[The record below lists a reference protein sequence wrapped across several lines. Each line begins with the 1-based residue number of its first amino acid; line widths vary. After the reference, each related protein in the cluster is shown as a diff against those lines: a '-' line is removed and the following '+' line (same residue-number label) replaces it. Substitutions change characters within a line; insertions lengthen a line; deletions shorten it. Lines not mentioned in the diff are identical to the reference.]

1 MGSHVPAAPSATAA
15 SSTPTVPLTLEGSW
29 ALHQMMRIRHAAW
42 RALSHTD
49 RAAIA
54 GEAAEALRRM
64 GSEHSAVFSMV
75 GHKGDLMFV
84 HFRRDLAEINRA
96 EIGLQQLRLWDYL
109 EPTSS
114 YVSVIELGLYESTQ
128 RIYRTF
134 SERGLEPGTDA
145 WAAALEEEMERQRK
159 AMEPRLHTAIPTH
172 RYICFY
178 PMDRRRGESKN
189 WYMVPFADRARMM
202 HEHGM
207 VGRRYAG
214 LVKQIIS
221 GSVGF
226 DDWEWGVDLFSEDP
240 LQFKKLIYEMRF
252 DEVSAVYALF
262 GQFFVGV
269 RIASEALPGL
279 LEGELA

>member
-1 MGSHVPAAPSATAA
+1 MASHAPAAPAA
-15 SSTPTVPLTLEGSW
+15 AATPTVPLTLEGSW

-42 RALSHTD
+42 RALPGSE
-49 RAAIA
+49 RSAI
-54 GEAAEALRRM
+54 AAEASEAFRRM
-64 GSEHSAVFSMV
+64 GGDHSAVFSML
-75 GHKGDLMFV
+75 GHKGDLLFI
-84 HFRRDLAEINRA
+84 HFRRDLADLNRIELA
-96 EIGLQQLRLWDYL
+96 LQRLRLWDYL
-109 EPTSS
+109 EASSS

-134 SERGLEPGTDA
+134 SERGLEPGTEA
-145 WAAALEEEMERQRK
+145 WAAALAEEMERQSK
-159 AMEPRLHTAIPTH
+159 AMEPRLHPPIPAF
-172 RYICFY
+172 RYVCFY
-178 PMDRRRGESKN
+178 PMDRHRGETKN

-207 VGRRYAG
+207 VGRKYAG

-226 DDWEWGVDLFSEDP
+226 DDWEWGVDLFSDEP

-252 DEVSAVYALF
+252 DEVSAVYAGF
-262 GQFFVGV
+262 GQFFVGLRV
-269 RIASEALPGL
+269 AAEALPGL

>member
-1 MGSHVPAAPSATAA
+1 MGSHVPGAPPATAA
-15 SSTPTVPLTLEGSW
+15 SATPTVPLTLEGSW

-96 EIGLQQLRLWDYL
+96 EIALQQLRLWDYL

-134 SERGLEPGTDA
+134 SERGSSTRSPLCSWPFMAASRHGPGA
-145 WAAALEEEMERQRK
+145 SISERSS
-159 AMEPRLHTAIPTH
+159 AM
-172 RYICFY
+172 
-178 PMDRRRGESKN
+178 
-189 WYMVPFADRARMM
+189 
-202 HEHGM
+202 
-207 VGRRYAG
+207 
-214 LVKQIIS
+214 
-221 GSVGF
+221 SV
-226 DDWEWGVDLFSEDP
+226 
-240 LQFKKLIYEMRF
+240 MRT
-252 DEVSAVYALF
+252 
-262 GQFFVGV
+262 
-269 RIASEALPGL
+269 PGL
-279 LEGELA
+279 CNFKRPTCNPSGRTAKLGHFEGRAVLLLALIQK